1 MEYFIIFF
9 FIFCALYFEIVVRD
23 IKHYGFPSLGDSR
36 LTRDIPSLVFFPII
50 CILFI
55 AKYPSFNLIYSIPIY
70 IVLRLLLDRWY
81 KKRWIVKL
89 STRPEH
95 PNMSGRILNIDL
107 VKSELSKYESGNFE
121 FIVMEGISP
130 DTQWLQIAKEK
141 DGYLLNLS
149 PDLKVDCAGL
159 SVGEIPKI
167 IDLGKIRDN
176 RVFRVI
182 CKNVD
187 DGAMATS
194 AVLNRCK
201 GLEKVYNI
209 TYE

>member
-9 FIFCALYFEIVVRD
+9 YIFCTLYFEVIVRD
-23 IKHYGFPSLGDSR
+23 IKHYGFPSFGDNR
-36 LTRDIPSLVFFPII
+36 LTRDIPSLIFFPII

-55 AKYPSFNLIYSIPIY
+55 AKHPSFNLIYAIPIY
-70 IVLRLLLDRWY
+70 IVFRVFLNCWY
-81 KKRWIVKL
+81 KKRWLVKV

-121 FIVMEGISP
+121 FIVMEGKSP
-130 DTQWLQIAKEK
+130 DTQRLQIAKEK

-149 PDLKVDCAGL
+149 PDLKVDCSRL

-167 IDLGKIRDN
+167 IDLGKIRGS
-176 RVFRVI
+176 RVFRII

-187 DGAMATS
+187 DGAMATYD
-194 AVLNRCK
+194 VLSRCK